1 MNSTAESAMPTPQAA
16 GHERRRFIAYHKWDR
31 NFFLI
36 FLALCWLGVLMG
48 FVPAAVKRY
57 GGHASYP
64 APLILEIH
72 ALAFTAWMLLL
83 TAQIALIRARRPK
96 LHMKLGLVAFT
107 LVPIMAISGS
117 LSELYGQ
124 RFRLAHQPPGDLP
137 FLIIA
142 IFDVVFFTALACAA
156 IASRK
161 NPAAHKRLILLATT
175 IIVGAAYARWW
186 ANPLSNLFGEGYGG
200 LFIYTFA
207 GTDLLLAGAVGYD
220 WLTRK
225 RIHPVYQVA
234 VPAIL
239 FGEIATTVIYHA
251 PNWVPIARFLIGR

>member
-1 MNSTAESAMPTPQAA
+1 MNRPEELTTPDPAKIRQ
-16 GHERRRFIAYHKWDR
+16 RPRFVAFHKADR

-36 FLALCWLGVLMG
+36 FLAICWLGVLMG
-48 FVPAAVKRY
+48 FVPAAAKRMA
-57 GGHASYP
+57 GTADYP
-64 APLILEIH
+64 APLILQIH
-72 ALAFTAWMLLL
+72 AFAFTAWMLLL
-83 TAQIALIRARRPK
+83 TAQIALIRTRRPK
-96 LHMKLGLVAFT
+96 LHMKLGLVAFA

-124 RFRLAHQPPGDLP
+124 RFRLTHQPPGDLP

-156 IASRK
+156 VAARK
-161 NPAAHKRLILLATT
+161 HPAAHKRLILLATT

-186 ANPLSNLFGEGYGG
+186 ADPLYNLFGEGYGG
-200 LFIYTFA
+200 LFIYTFTGA
-207 GTDLLLAGAVGYD
+207 DLLLAGAVGYD

-234 VPAIL
+234 VPLIL
-239 FGEIATTVIYHA
+239 LGEMATTIIYHS
-251 PNWVPIARFLIGR
+251 PRWLPIARLIVGR

>member
-1 MNSTAESAMPTPQAA
+1 MKSSATGMPVPQIV
-16 GHERRRFIAYHKWDR
+16 GPERRRFITYHRWDR
-31 NFFLI
+31 NFFLA

-48 FVPAAVKRY
+48 FVPAALKRY
-57 GGHASYP
+57 DGDASYP
-64 APLILEIH
+64 APLILQIH
-72 ALAFTAWMLLL
+72 AVAFTGWMLLL
-83 TAQIALIRARRPK
+83 TTQIALIRVRRPK
-96 LHMKLGLVAFT
+96 LHMTLGLVAFA

-117 LSELYGQ
+117 LSELFGQ

-142 IFDVVFFTALACAA
+142 IFDIVFFTALASAA
-156 IASRK
+156 LAARK

-186 ANPLSNLFGEGYGG
+186 ADPLYNLFGEGYGG

-220 WLTRK
+220 WVSRK

-234 VPAIL
+234 VPLIL
-239 FGEIATTVIYHA
+239 LGEVATTIIYHA
-251 PNWVPIARFLIGR
+251 LQWLPIARFLIGR